1 MWKGLE
7 ERKKVVILRRRK
19 WIVYLQL
26 SIYKIT
32 HIQNDMITNNI
43 ELRSIRSLSGLNFY
57 IPDYQRGYRWTSD
70 QATQMLDD
78 FKDFCK
84 RIEDDKVKSGEFY
97 CLQPIVVKKK
107 SWVDRES
114 HIIEGYEV
122 IDGQQR
128 LTTLYIIFKCL
139 CDACRFLYPRF
150 KLYTIIY
157 ETRLEYDSQRFLENI
172 NTSDSDANEFIDFY
186 YMKNV
191 YDAVR
196 VWFEA
201 NPDENSKIVR
211 ALLEQSI
218 DNDTKIDKA
227 KNVRAIWYEIFDE
240 ESATSIDIFT
250 RINIG
255 KIPLTNAELIKALL
269 LRRGNFISTYVTMKQ
284 LQIAAEWNRIE
295 QKLQDDAFWYF
306 IYRTDN
312 PFSYDNRIEF
322 IFDLMKNKPK
332 EDSDPYYTF
341 NEFNKA
347 FEQLKT
353 DKVHYRTDQS
363 RIDKIWND
371 VKDVFQTF
379 EEWFEDRTL
388 YHYIGFLI
396 EYKSDIK
403 ELMDASKSMSK
414 LEFLNNYIKNEISE
428 KLKGL
433 KLEELSF
440 NDNKSDIKKVL
451 LLFNIQ
457 TILQDKKSDLRFPFY
472 KYKREKWDIEH
483 ICSQTEKSI
492 TDENQRRLWIKD
504 MFEYFV
510 GDEKEVDRYIGE
522 TKAKIEHMSGKTDIQ
537 ENAKRSILQ
546 SELDIVTSIKK
557 ELSDSDKIGDTIFE
571 EVFQKV
577 QSYFKEDKI
586 ADKDSI
592 ANLALL
598 DQETNRSYG
607 NAYFPVKRKRIISND
622 ELGIFVP
629 IATKNVFL
637 KYYSRRSSDLMF
649 WQESDA
655 NDYYKSIESLIS
667 PFINQ

>member
-1 MWKGLE
+1 MA
-7 ERKKVVILRRRK
+7 
-19 WIVYLQL
+19 
-26 SIYKIT
+26 
-32 HIQNDMITNNI
+32 TNNI
-43 ELRSIRSLSGLNFY
+43 ELRSIRSLSGLNFF
-57 IPDYQRGYRWTSD
+57 IPDYQRGYRWTNE

-78 FKDFCK
+78 FKEFYK
-84 RIEDDKVKSGEFY
+84 RVEDDKVKIGEFY
-97 CLQPIVVKKK
+97 CLQPIVVRKKT
-107 SWVDRES
+107 WIDGNNTV
-114 HIIEGYEV
+114 EGYEV

-128 LTTLYIIFKCL
+128 LTTIFIILKCIEQICKTNFEEFDLYKIK
-139 CDACRFLYPRF
+139 
-150 KLYTIIY
+150 Y
-157 ETRLEYDSQRFLENI
+157 ETRLEYNSQLFLEKI
-172 NTSDSDANEFIDFY
+172 NSSELDANEFIDFY
-186 YMKNV
+186 YMKMV
-191 YDAVR
+191 YNAVDA
-196 VWFEA
+196 WFDRNKSLKLKIA
-201 NPDENSKIVR
+201 NI
-211 ALLEQSI
+211 LLDQSV
-218 DNDTKIDKA
+218 DSNTKIDKA
-227 KNVRAIWYEIFDE
+227 KNIRAIWYEIFDE

-255 KIPLTNAELIKALL
+255 KIPLTNAELVKALL
-269 LRRGNFISTYVTMKQ
+269 LRRGNFVNTDVTMKQ
-284 LQIAAEWNRIE
+284 LQIANEWNHIE
-295 QKLQDDAFWYF
+295 QRLQDDAFWYF

-322 IFDLMKNKPK
+322 IFDLMKNRTK
-332 EDSDPYYTF
+332 DSEFYYTF
-341 NEFNKA
+341 NEFNRSL
-347 FEQLKT
+347 EQLQA
-353 DKVHYRTDQS
+353 DEVHYRNDQA
-363 RIDKIWND
+363 RIDKIWNGI
-371 VKDVFQTF
+371 KEVFQTF

-403 ELMDASKSMSK
+403 KLMNASKTMSK
-414 LEFLNNYIKNEISE
+414 SKFLNEYIKNEISE

-433 KLEELSF
+433 KLEGLSF
-440 NDNKSDIKKVL
+440 NDNKRDIKKVL

-457 TILQDKKSDLRFPFY
+457 TVLQDKKSDLRFPFY
-472 KYKREKWDIEH
+472 KYKRDKWDIEH
-483 ICSQTEKSI
+483 VCSQTEKSI

-510 GDEKEVDRYIGE
+510 GDEKEVDRYIDE
-522 TKAKIEHMSGKTDIQ
+522 TKAKIEQMAGKTDIQ

-546 SELDIVTSIKK
+546 SEHDIVTSIKK
-557 ELSDSDKIGDTIFE
+557 DLSDSEKIGDAIFE
-571 EVFQKV
+571 EVFGKV

-586 ADKDSI
+586 TDKDSI

-667 PFINQ
+667 PFIKQ